1 MNSSLAL
8 EYQAAGFYR
17 GRSQA
22 AYWDG
27 RNTQNEP
34 VASGIYFYQIEAGE
48 FSATRRMLIVKQ
60 CCTNF
65 RRKRQSRGEFLCGLV
80 AFS

>member
-1 MNSSLAL
+1 MDRSLAL
-8 EYQAAGFYR
+8 GYQAAGFYR

-27 RNTQNEP
+27 RNNQNEP

-48 FSATRRMLIVKQ
+48 FSATRRMLIVK
-60 CCTNF
+60 
-65 RRKRQSRGEFLCGLV
+65 
-80 AFS
+80 